1 MNTEI
6 ASSPLYPSVH
16 LLLRASKLAAPVSVA
31 AKTAHS
37 VHASPSGT
45 VKSFSVLNCDC
56 SSTAECRGAVTPG
69 GKEIEN
75 KIRKKKKPASLHF
88 ARLMQ
93 RLSSS
98 PLVDLTGAAAGE
110 RANRAEET
118 SSVFASAR
126 FLKGPR
132 RCCCGAE
139 GKDASETRMW
149 PETLLLKTAW
159 GRPLWG

>member
-6 ASSPLYPSVH
+6 ASSPLYQSVH
-16 LLLRASKLAAPVSVA
+16 LLLRASKLAALVSVA

-37 VHASPSGT
+37 VHASPSRT

-56 SSTAECRGAVTPG
+56 WSTAECRGAVTPG
-69 GKEIEN
+69 GKESEN
-75 KIRKKKKPASLHF
+75 KIRRRKKNPASLHF
-88 ARLMQ
+88 ARLTQ

-118 SSVFASAR
+118 SSVLASAR

-139 GKDASETRMW
+139 GKEASETRM
-149 PETLLLKTAW
+149 
-159 GRPLWG
+159 